1 MGKRSILW
9 SISPVRDKALYY
21 TNILCKTGGVAIYFP
36 QKRSIKNLFKSK
48 DLDTIIKI
56 IELFKIIYYK
66 RMDIGKNKIICLIEN
81 LSDILKDNSEIKD
94 NNSTICFYHNLKK
107 IFLKDL
113 MIKITNK
120 KIIKKTILKK
130 CVKKTNEM
138 ICEKENEDEKDDEKE
153 IDIAKSQIEDVQRV
167 LDKNNKSNLS
177 KYSENSKHQIA
188 KLEAKIKD
196 LEKQLEQKNSEKNII
211 NITFYDEEDKKE
223 YPLKVTNNEIDFEEL
238 KVFLYKKYPN
248 LEKKDIKK
256 FAINGNEIDTL
267 SETDCDEFTKIS
279 FWPKK

>member
-1 MGKRSILW
+1 MGNCQCLSLCEINFRIDKNNIIL
-9 SISPVRDKALYY
+9 SKIDENKEEQKIIIFENVTIENDFEKFIQIINNIYKNIENLSYENQIVLRKTIKSTIS
-21 TNILCKTGGVAIYFP
+21 NILDEQSVNIYLNE
-36 QKRSIKNLFKSK
+36 INNLFKSK

-177 KYSENSKHQIA
+177 KYSENSKH
-188 KLEAKIKD
+188 
-196 LEKQLEQKNSEKNII
+196 
-211 NITFYDEEDKKE
+211 
-223 YPLKVTNNEIDFEEL
+223 
-238 KVFLYKKYPN
+238 
-248 LEKKDIKK
+248 K
-256 FAINGNEIDTL
+256 FQN
-267 SETDCDEFTKIS
+267 
-279 FWPKK
+279 